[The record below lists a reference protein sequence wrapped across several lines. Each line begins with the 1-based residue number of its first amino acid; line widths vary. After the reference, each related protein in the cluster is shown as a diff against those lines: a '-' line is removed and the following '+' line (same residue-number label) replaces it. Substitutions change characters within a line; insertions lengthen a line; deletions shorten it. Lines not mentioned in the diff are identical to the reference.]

1 MDMKHISGRS
11 EKFEEENEWVEPL
24 KEVAAEES
32 QTASLEK
39 IHVKVEPLKEIAAE
53 EDQTAKLKVHEAKGV
68 IRDWKHGKGELYQF
82 VGRLKCV
89 WSELDVLRPST
100 SDPKVIQKRQEQ
112 DVVFNLL
119 VNGICKLVQH
129 VRGVCGK
136 NKGSTQWRGGTSY
149 KRRRLR
155 KLSKVW
161 FMMRRPWREDS
172 ESDDLRHMMGLKRI
186 KDVVDQMWS

>member
-1 MDMKHISGRS
+1 MDMKHRSGRS
-11 EKFEEENEWVEPL
+11 EKFEEENEWVLSRVVKTVL
-24 KEVAAEES
+24 KS
-32 QTASLEK
+32 CGIWSN
-39 IHVKVEPLKEIAAE
+39 HVKVEPLKEIAAE
-53 EDQTAKLKVHEAKGV
+53 EGQTAKLKVHEAKGV
-68 IRDWKHGKGELYQF
+68 IRDWKHGKGELYQL

-100 SDPKVIQKRQEQ
+100 SDPKVIQERQEQ

-129 VRGVCGK
+129 MRGLCGK
-136 NKGSTQWRGGTSY
+136 NKGSTQWRGGTSC

-161 FMMRRPWREDS
+161 FMMKRPWREDS
-172 ESDDLRHMMGLKRI
+172 ESDKLKKHDGLEG
-186 KDVVDQMWS
+186 DQGCSSPDG